1 MINCITLYYYSCL
14 HIFYKMNI
22 ELITGRYHSVHRK
35 SLAIAFE
42 QLVAIKAVAFNFL
55 TTDEGE
61 GALVFCDLTGHQSR

>member
-1 MINCITLYYYSCL
+1 
-14 HIFYKMNI
+14 MNI
-22 ELITGRYHSVHRK
+22 ELIAGRYHSVHRK